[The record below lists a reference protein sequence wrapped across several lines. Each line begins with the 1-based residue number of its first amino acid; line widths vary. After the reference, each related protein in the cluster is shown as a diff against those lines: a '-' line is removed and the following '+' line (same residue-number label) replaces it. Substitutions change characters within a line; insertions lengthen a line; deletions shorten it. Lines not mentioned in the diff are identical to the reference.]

1 MRCGETR
8 CLEVIGSTLYNLA
21 EMVYEAGVKFV
32 CGLTNSVL
40 STIQTAVNKIVNAF
54 QAFVTW
60 AIEFIESTIS
70 SLVNGMIDGLQQ
82 LGNAFCGQML
92 MTCNAAASDYNS
104 TGAVSQ
110 EQMNK
115 IATAVMGSF
124 FITLLALGSV
134 IIAALVILN
143 VVTNVFSF
151 LVGMVLSTL
160 VTFIVVEVFMSTIE
174 YLQGDSNPTDNFSTF
189 LSSLITSQG
198 GDLNDNY
205 LSAAVDTIIG
215 VFDILS
221 VGILKVSNNAYL
233 AFPMAL
239 ASSICG
245 LVIAIYADTM
255 ASGFGGLL
263 LSVLGLELSAYGL
276 WVSLKGLLTTSVD
289 SNTKTAYGFSVLV
302 SLAGTGKGIS
312 DVFKSVRGLNDGN

>member
-1 MRCGETR
+1 VVISQGNIYLLHLPNDIQSRIPYVGLNPSATGDAPNYLSVGAVFEFIWN
-8 CLEVIGSTLYNLA
+8 CLVSLGTGLYNL
-21 EMVYEAGVKFV
+21 VSSLVQAGINFV
-32 CGLTNSVL
+32 CNLWNAV
-40 STIQTAVNKIVNAF
+40 TAVVNVIVNAF

-60 AIEFIESTIS
+60 AIEFVESTIS
-70 SLVNGMIDGLQQ
+70 SLMNGMIDGLQQ
-82 LGNAFCGQML
+82 LGDAFCGQML

-104 TGAVSQ
+104 TGAIPQ

-115 IATAVMGSF
+115 IATAVMGTF
-124 FITLLALGSV
+124 FISLLAIGSV

-151 LVGMVLSTL
+151 LVGIVLSTL

-174 YLQGDSNPTDNFSTF
+174 YLQGDSNPTENFSTF

-221 VGILKVSNNAYL
+221 VGILKVSINA
-233 AFPMAL
+233 
-239 ASSICG
+239 S
-245 LVIAIYADTM
+245 
-255 ASGFGGLL
+255 
-263 LSVLGLELSAYGL
+263 
-276 WVSLKGLLTTSVD
+276 
-289 SNTKTAYGFSVLV
+289 
-302 SLAGTGKGIS
+302 
-312 DVFKSVRGLNDGN
+312 